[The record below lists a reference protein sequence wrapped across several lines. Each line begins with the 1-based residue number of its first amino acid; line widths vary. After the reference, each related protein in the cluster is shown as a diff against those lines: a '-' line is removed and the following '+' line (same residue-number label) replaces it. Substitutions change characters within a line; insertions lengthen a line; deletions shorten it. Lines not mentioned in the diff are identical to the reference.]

1 MIELKNVTFGYP
13 GSTRDVYEDFSIS
26 LLENKI
32 YGLLGKNGMG
42 KSTLLYLI
50 CGLLRA
56 SSGKIAVDGYDAQLR
71 RPEMLREIMIVPEE
85 FELPK
90 VTLDE
95 YVMINAP
102 FYPRFSKDVL
112 VNCLQNFELP
122 LSLRLDQLSMGQ
134 KKKVYMS
141 FALAANTKY
150 LLMDEPTNGLDI
162 PSKSQFRK
170 VVASN
175 MSADRTIIIST
186 HQVHD
191 VEQLLDHV
199 LIVGTD
205 KILFNASTADISDTY
220 VFETRRQ
227 GEDMADV
234 IYSEYGV
241 QGTQVIAKR
250 GDKEET
256 PINLEMLFNAVV
268 EGKL

>member
-1 MIELKNVTFGYP
+1 
-13 GSTRDVYEDFSIS
+13 
-26 LLENKI
+26 
-32 YGLLGKNGMG
+32 
-42 KSTLLYLI
+42 
-50 CGLLRA
+50 
-56 SSGKIAVDGYDAQLR
+56 
-71 RPEMLREIMIVPEE
+71 
-85 FELPK
+85 
-90 VTLDE
+90 
-95 YVMINAP
+95 
-102 FYPRFSKDVL
+102 
-112 VNCLQNFELP
+112 
-122 LSLRLDQLSMGQ
+122 
-134 KKKVYMS
+134 
-141 FALAANTKY
+141 
-150 LLMDEPTNGLDI
+150 MDEPTNGLDI

-175 MSADRTIIIST
+175 MSEDRTIIIST

-205 KILFNASTADISDTY
+205 KIMFNASTADIADNY
-220 VFETRRQ
+220 VFETRCQ
-227 GEDMADV
+227 GEDTTDV

>member
-13 GSTRDVYEDFSIS
+13 GTMRDIYEDFSIS
-26 LLENKI
+26 LSENKI

-50 CGLLRA
+50 CGLLCA
-56 SSGKIAVDGYDAQLR
+56 SSGKITVDGYDAQLR

-102 FYPRFSKDVL
+102 FYTRFSKDVL

-150 LLMDEPTNGLDI
+150 MLMD
-162 PSKSQFRK
+162 
-170 VVASN
+170 
-175 MSADRTIIIST
+175 
-186 HQVHD
+186 
-191 VEQLLDHV
+191 
-199 LIVGTD
+199 
-205 KILFNASTADISDTY
+205 
-220 VFETRRQ
+220 
-227 GEDMADV
+227 
-234 IYSEYGV
+234 
-241 QGTQVIAKR
+241 
-250 GDKEET
+250 
-256 PINLEMLFNAVV
+256 
-268 EGKL
+268 

>member
-56 SSGKIAVDGYDAQLR
+56 SSGKIAVNGYDAQLR

-112 VNCLQNFELP
+112 VN
-122 LSLRLDQLSMGQ
+122 LS
-134 KKKVYMS
+134 
-141 FALAANTKY
+141 
-150 LLMDEPTNGLDI
+150 
-162 PSKSQFRK
+162 
-170 VVASN
+170 
-175 MSADRTIIIST
+175 
-186 HQVHD
+186 
-191 VEQLLDHV
+191 
-199 LIVGTD
+199 
-205 KILFNASTADISDTY
+205 
-220 VFETRRQ
+220 
-227 GEDMADV
+227 
-234 IYSEYGV
+234 
-241 QGTQVIAKR
+241 AK
-250 GDKEET
+250 
-256 PINLEMLFNAVV
+256 L
-268 EGKL
+268 